1 VSCKCAKRTDQWHGW
16 ECTIT
21 DGECMYLFPDS
32 KACARDFGEGPDA
45 DFGEDIKEVEVEKG
59 EG

>member
-1 VSCKCAKRTDQWHGW
+1 MSCKCAKRTDQWHGW

-45 DFGEDIKEVEVEKG
+45 DFGEDIEEVEVEKG